1 MTRTAGIAGIAGIA
15 SLLAGCTPAPTTPA
29 RDRDAPA
36 TRAASAARPAS
47 AGLVRRL
54 MPTEDPGPPFYARVG
69 IQVLE
74 DSGHVAIP
82 FYRSPALV
90 PADFN
95 LLAFYDFPGPS
106 GPGAFAAP
114 LLMTGFLLIEADA
127 PLGTF
132 PKQAELRGA
141 DVPVWFVPSAAFRA
155 AAQDGILTLAQ
166 LRELAPLYG
175 TATHY
180 HETLHPRED
189 EHKIV
194 IAARG
199 TLSDGRAFAL
209 DVAQVNDGMP
219 RVRIAFR

>member
-1 MTRTAGIAGIAGIA
+1 MPTA
-15 SLLAGCTPAPTTPA
+15 
-29 RDRDAPA
+29 
-36 TRAASAARPAS
+36 RAASVARPAS

-74 DSGHVAIP
+74 DDGYVAIP
-82 FYRSPALV
+82 FYRPPALV

-95 LLAFYDFPGPS
+95 LLSFYDFPGPS

-132 PKQAELRGA
+132 PKQAELRGE
-141 DVPVWFVPSAAFRA
+141 DVPVWFVPAAAFRE

-166 LRELAPLYG
+166 LRALAPLHG
-175 TATHY
+175 TAAHY
-180 HETLHPRED
+180 HETLHPREG
-189 EHKIV
+189 EHKLV

-199 TLSDGRAFAL
+199 TLTDGRTFAL
-209 DVAQVNDGMP
+209 DVADVHDAG
-219 RVRIAFR
+219 RHVRITLR